1 MHPNSEELTTF
12 RTRFGAYKCKVLPF
26 GLTNGPATYQ
36 RYINNVLFDY
46 LNDFCTAYLD
56 NILIYSDNK
65 LEHKQ
70 HVKKVLEKLRYAS
83 LQIDLK
89 KCEFHVTRTKYL
101 SFVISTDNVKVNP
114 DKISVIKHWTA
125 PTTVKSIQSF
135 LRFCNFYR
143 RFIRDYGIIAKPM
156 VNLTKTG
163 VRFIWS

>member
-36 RYINNVLFDY
+36 RYMNDVLFNY
-46 LNDFCTAYLD
+46 LDDFCTAYLD
-56 NILIYSDNK
+56 DILIYSDNK
-65 LEHKQ
+65 LDHKQ
-70 HVKKVLEKLRYAS
+70 HVKKVLERLRYAG

-101 SFVISTDNVKVNP
+101 GFVISTDNVKVNL

-125 PTTVKSIQSF
+125 PITVKGVQSF
-135 LRFCNFYR
+135 LRFCNFY
-143 RFIRDYGIIAKPM
+143 
-156 VNLTKTG
+156 
-163 VRFIWS
+163 